1 MSDRATS
8 LPCNNEITCDL
19 TCGFHEPKYVITFT
33 HKSACCCSSGSS
45 SSVVAAAAWWRG
57 VGSYLWCLQ
66 WTGRNVTQGKK
77 PKTKRQQS
85 LSSRSHGRMIKSQ
98 NMFCKCNSRIII
110 GDTYWDYSL
119 SWYNLVRER
128 EWDGE
133 IKEKKTAQ
141 KRRIIHILQG
151 TFCRHV
157 SAFRA
162 HHPGT
167 AWRGWIV
174 SFLPVV
180 NVFQHLE

>member
-33 HKSACCCSSGSS
+33 HKSAA
-45 SSVVAAAAWWRG
+45 VAAAAAWWQQQRWWRG

-167 AWRGWIV
+167 AWRGWTV